1 MATQNIAK
9 LQDNTGK
16 VIYPVTHMN
25 AVVGIHDELDKLKQS
40 GNVSPMVEITYDEIV
55 ALRDAGELV
64 PGMMYRITD
73 YTCTTTQE
81 DTQSAHNDFDIIV
94 TAVDV
99 DKVSETAHA
108 IRRAGDTYFE
118 NSNLEAWQIWYT
130 LNNDVTK
137 YGWADSENGKGVVY
151 RMIDEFNNDCPYD
164 FKSIQFKRYWTD
176 GITVKN
182 ETVCKGYFTLVGDQK
197 LSCPDYND
205 FIWVYT
211 FCYISNYFEV
221 FYDHAP
227 SNSILD
233 VSLNIIP
240 SQEFDSHYLCPE
252 ICQYNKIGI
261 HRGIIICDDNYNV
274 W

>member
-73 YTCTTTQE
+73 YTCTTTRE

-99 DKVSETAHA
+99 DKVSETARA

-130 LNNDVTK
+130 LDNDITK
-137 YGWADSENGKGVVY
+137 YGWADPENGKGVVY

-164 FKSIQFKRYWTD
+164 FKSIQFKRYNTT
-176 GITVKN
+176 IS
-182 ETVCKGYFTLVGDQK
+182 ESSMSPGYFAWSLNVNMGIIN
-197 LSCPDYND
+197 LNISSEC
-205 FIWVYT
+205 IWCYT
-211 FCYISNYFEV
+211 FCITNNSYKDASV
-221 FYDHAP
+221 FGT
-227 SNSILD
+227 NTNN
-233 VSLNIIP
+233 NIITP
-240 SQEFDSHYLCPE
+240 VAGLPHIVCMCYKDRPCLDNRFTECYN
-252 ICQYNKIGI
+252 ITVIGGTCQ
-261 HRGIIICDDNYNV
+261 
-274 W
+274 